1 VKWLIIQGVG
11 DGMSQLEPGA
21 SYIYERADGVT
32 YARKLGSDPGSRIA
46 IGWDSRVQ
54 EDLDRF
60 RKDVLWTNILREAE
74 HNSALQDA
82 LDRAKVIY
90 ELSRQNQ
97 SIDHH
102 PV

>member
-1 VKWLIIQGVG
+1 
-11 DGMSQLEPGA
+11 MSQLEPGA
-21 SYIYERADGVT
+21 TYIYERADGVT
-32 YARKLGSDPGSRIA
+32 YARKPGADPASRMA

-60 RKDVLWTNILREAE
+60 HKDVLWVNILREAE
-74 HNSALQDA
+74 HNTALQDA

-90 ELSRQNQ
+90 ELSKRE
-97 SIDHH
+97 DPLFHH

>member
-1 VKWLIIQGVG
+1 LIIQDVG

-21 SYIYERADGVT
+21 AYVYERADGVT

-46 IGWDSRVQ
+46 IGWDSQVQ

-60 RKDVLWTNILREAE
+60 HKDVLWTNILREAE
-74 HNSALQDA
+74 QNPALQDA
-82 LDRAKVIY
+82 LDRAKLIY
-90 ELSRQNQ
+90 ELSRKQ
-97 SIDHH
+97 DPLLHH